1 MDHVLT
7 GDEHIMFDGMPTG
20 YLLSDFWAWSSSDLL
35 NNTLRGGFAE
45 FLVCAACGLDQT
57 LHKPRADWSAF
68 DVFYPIDLRSG
79 IRIEVKSSAY
89 LQAWEQRR
97 LSKIQFSIRPT
108 RSWTP
113 ESGYENVVRHQSDVY
128 VFALYTQTDRT
139 KANPLNLDDWDF
151 YVLSTLVLNARCR
164 DQRTISLSALE
175 ELGPKK
181 VNFDGIEQ
189 AIIDAYRF
197 PEFTPPPRKMT
208 NFWYHALCNLQ
219 KAVSRLLI
227 PGHRSYFLWEPS
239 GLRLPRA
246 I

>member
-35 NNTLRGGFAE
+35 NNTLRGHFAE
-45 FLVCAACGLDQT
+45 FIVSASLGLNLKRPQ
-57 LHKPRADWSAF
+57 ADWAPY
-68 DVFYPIDLRSG
+68 DVYYPMDKRSG
-79 IRIEVKSSAY
+79 IRIEVKSAAY
-89 LQAWEQRR
+89 LQAWEQQRPSR
-97 LSKIQFSIRPT
+97 IQFSIRPT
-108 RSWTP
+108 RAWSS
-113 ESGYENVVRHQSDVY
+113 EDGYGADVLRQSDVY
-128 VFALYTQTDRT
+128 VFCVYTGQDRRT
-139 KANPLNLDDWDF
+139 ANPLNLDDWDF

-197 PEFTPPPRKMT
+197 PEFTPPPPRKMT